1 MIYEKI
7 NISAIVYYDPDK
19 DLSSLWEVYKRINN
33 GEIENNEKIFIPNW
47 FYINIILPKFQSF
60 IFIIIFLLHLTKLLA
75 KIVCVLYLH
84 RLSTLLSCKLFVI
97 YWNFNNV

>member
-33 GEIENNEKIFIPNW
+33 GEIENNEEIFIPN
-47 FYINIILPKFQSF
+47 
-60 IFIIIFLLHLTKLLA
+60 
-75 KIVCVLYLH
+75 
-84 RLSTLLSCKLFVI
+84 
-97 YWNFNNV
+97 